1 MEKKAK
7 KKLVTLQLE
16 YLADFF
22 GTLLLKSSKLCKFNY
37 FVDTLPLEAIF

>member
-22 GTLLLKSSKLCKFNY
+22 GTLFNH
-37 FVDTLPLEAIF
+37 FLEKKEEKNNI